1 MTDRIK
7 EFSQTVQHSARNPLG
22 IIALFLVLVYG
33 MAALVVGASGLDPGQ
48 RQIIVWFL
56 VIFPIL
62 VLAVFYRLVT
72 KHHNKLYAP
81 SDFAD
86 EANFMKTLEAGLER
100 SPKFS
105 NLENSTENVRKQI
118 EEQPLYRYT
127 RLSEAG
133 KRLILMTNKR
143 KSVDL
148 LTFSEEKKLQL
159 DELKTQAQ
167 ILAEDYGW
175 INIEGDIAKIT
186 EKGKVDLTTF
196 EDFVYGRVR

>member
-1 MTDRIK
+1 MADRIK
-7 EFSQTVQHSARNPLG
+7 EFGPIAQRLARNPLG

-33 MAALVVGASGLDPGQ
+33 MAALVVGASSLDPSQ

-56 VIFPIL
+56 VIFPVL
-62 VLAVFYRLVT
+62 VLIAFYRLVT

-86 EANFMKTLEAGLER
+86 EANFMRALETGLER
-100 SPKFS
+100 SSKFS
-105 NLENSTENVRKQI
+105 NLENLTENIRKQI

-159 DELKTQAQ
+159 DELKTQAR

-175 INIEGDIAKIT
+175 TNIEGDIAKIT

-196 EDFVYGRVR
+196 EDFVYGRLR